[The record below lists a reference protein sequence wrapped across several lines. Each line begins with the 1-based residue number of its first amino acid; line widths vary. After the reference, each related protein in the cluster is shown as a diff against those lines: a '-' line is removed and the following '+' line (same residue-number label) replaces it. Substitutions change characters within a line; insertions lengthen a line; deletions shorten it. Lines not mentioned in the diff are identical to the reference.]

1 MVNAAVVQ
9 GRIMFLPGEI
19 CLTLRP
25 SLAVALHVVMHEVI
39 GQKSADGIVVDSY
52 QMKRRPEAKGENFP
66 SCSILSLS
74 RSVHVRVHRRVGG
87 NEIFRVNQN
96 GSLLVACSTTVRHP
110 W

>member
-1 MVNAAVVQ
+1 MKD
-9 GRIMFLPGEI
+9 
-19 CLTLRP
+19 LTPRP
-25 SLAVALHVVMHEVI
+25 HLVMHEVI

-52 QMKRRPEAKGENFP
+52 QMKRRPEAKGEDFP

-87 NEIFRVNQN
+87 SEIFMVNQN
-96 GSLLVACSTTVRHP
+96 GSLLVACSTTVQHP

>member
-19 CLTLRP
+19 CPTLRP
-25 SLAVALHVVMHEVI
+25 LLVVAFHVVMHEVI

-52 QMKRRPEAKGENFP
+52 QMKRRPEAKGEDFP

-74 RSVHVRVHRRVGG
+74 RPAHVRVHRRVGG
-87 NEIFRVNQN
+87 NEIFKVNQN
-96 GSLLVACSTTVRHP
+96 GSILVACSTTVRHP